1 MDRGNG
7 RGKGKKRRKKRKN
20 LTFKEERLFLISSWS
35 IREKMT
41 NSFLF
46 ILTGHC
52 SIAITN
58 TKIGPQPVVD
68 FL

>member
-1 MDRGNG
+1 MVGGNV
-7 RGKGKKRRKKRKN
+7 REKGKKQRKKRKN
-20 LTFKEERLFLISSWS
+20 LTLREERLFLISSWS

-68 FL
+68 FP